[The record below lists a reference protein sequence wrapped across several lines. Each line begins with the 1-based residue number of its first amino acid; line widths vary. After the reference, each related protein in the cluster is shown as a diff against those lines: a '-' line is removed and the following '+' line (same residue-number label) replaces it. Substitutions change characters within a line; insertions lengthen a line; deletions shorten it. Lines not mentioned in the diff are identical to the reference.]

1 MFERWLPAR
10 ERKTDTKLATK
21 RSDDKKESDEV
32 ANCRKGI
39 FLYRCQDETVPV
51 KTKTTTRI
59 YCYRTRNTQLYS
71 DENVGS
77 FFLFICYQYMKELSS
92 CCFWFEVFFQEGLK
106 KENPHNILSIKPW
119 KHIKLRFFFWRYIK
133 NRRIPSNTVHFHGA
147 GCTKTF
153 IFSIALFLTKPENDY
168 WKNWTAC

>member
-39 FLYRCQDETVPV
+39 FFYRCQDETVPV

-77 FFLFICYQYMKELSS
+77 FFSFYLLPIHERTVQLLFL
-92 CCFWFEVFFQEGLK
+92 FWGVFFQEGLK
-106 KENPHNILSIKPW
+106 KENPHNILSIKP
-119 KHIKLRFFFWRYIK
+119 
-133 NRRIPSNTVHFHGA
+133 
-147 GCTKTF
+147 
-153 IFSIALFLTKPENDY
+153 
-168 WKNWTAC
+168 

>member
-39 FLYRCQDETVPV
+39 FFYRCQDETVPV

-77 FFLFICYQYMKELSS
+77 FFSFYLLPIHERTVQLLFL
-92 CCFWFEVFFQEGLK
+92 FWGFFFQEGLK
-106 KENPHNILSIKPW
+106 KENPHNILSIKP
-119 KHIKLRFFFWRYIK
+119 
-133 NRRIPSNTVHFHGA
+133 
-147 GCTKTF
+147 
-153 IFSIALFLTKPENDY
+153 
-168 WKNWTAC
+168 